1 MKILAKI
8 IHRKMAMKMLAQ
20 TREFQNSLCY
30 NYKKGTKCLIDFAEL
45 G

>member
-8 IHRKMAMKMLAQ
+8 IQRKMAMKMLAQ
-20 TREFQNSLCY
+20 TRNSRIPFAIII
-30 NYKKGTKCLIDFAEL
+30 KKEQKCLIDFAEL

>member
-20 TREFQNSLCY
+20 IRNSR
-30 NYKKGTKCLIDFAEL
+30 IPFAIIIKRSKNV
-45 G
+45 